1 IPGIDSEGI
10 YSLWTIPDMDRI
22 IQAVHA
28 GAKKAVVV
36 GGGFIGVEV
45 AENLREQKVDVT
57 LVEMLPQV
65 LAFLDPD
72 IAAYAHQELQIHGV
86 DLRLGDG
93 VKSFV
98 KNGDRTLTVT
108 LTSGAQLAAD
118 LVILAIGVRPN
129 THIAE
134 HAGLTI
140 GTSHGVLVDEHLRT
154 SDPDVYAI
162 GDVIEVEHFVT
173 KSRALIPLAGPAN
186 RQARI
191 AANSIV
197 GRDDVYGGTQGTSI
211 VKVFDL
217 AAGATGASSSLLM
230 KLGIPFRSV
239 TIHPGS
245 HAGYYPGSTPV
256 HLKLLYSPEGRLLGA
271 QAAGY
276 DGVDKR
282 IDVLATAIR
291 LGATVDDLTDLE
303 LAYAPPYGSAK
314 DPVNMAGFVAQ
325 NDLESLAPVVT
336 PDHLA
341 DELAK
346 GAILLDV
353 REPEETSCGIIPDA
367 VTIPLST
374 LRDHIDE
381 LPAGKK
387 IILTYCKVGLR
398 GYVAQR
404 ILAQNGFQVAN
415 LTGGYTSWE
424 ASVTHGIEEQPT
436 RPEREADD
444 QQTCTSGPCATKAE
458 LLAPNTAASTKTV
471 EIDACGLQCPGPLL
485 KLKEALAVT
494 GPGDTIKVTAS
505 DPGFYADVAAF
516 AQAQGLEVVDRQRGK
531 LVTATLRKPVQAA
544 TARGVTV
551 VSGKADDHATI
562 IVFSN
567 DLDKVIA
574 AFIIANGAQAMG
586 KKISM
591 FFTFWGLNVLRKDEN
606 VRIKKTF
613 IERMFGMMMP
623 RGATRLIL
631 GKMHMM
637 GMGTGMILG
646 LMKKYNVTPVEAMMR
661 SILDGGGTFIAC
673 TMSMNLMGIRR
684 EELIDGIE
692 EGGVATMLGDADQ
705 GHINFFI

>member
-1 IPGIDSEGI
+1 
-10 YSLWTIPDMDRI
+10 M
-22 IQAVHA
+22 H
-28 GAKKAVVV
+28 
-36 GGGFIGVEV
+36 
-45 AENLREQKVDVT
+45 
-57 LVEMLPQV
+57 
-65 LAFLDPD
+65 
-72 IAAYAHQELQIHGV
+72 
-86 DLRLGDG
+86 LGDG
-93 VKSFV
+93 VKSFS
-98 KNGDRTLTVT
+98 KNADGTLTVT
-108 LTSGAQLAAD
+108 LASGTQLSAD
-118 LVILAIGVRPN
+118 MVVLAIGVRPN
-129 THIAE
+129 TQLAQSS
-134 HAGLTI
+134 GLTI
-140 GTSHGVLVDEHLRT
+140 GTSHGIQVDEHLRT
-154 SDPDVYAI
+154 SDPDIYAI

-173 KSRALIPLAGPAN
+173 RSKTLIPLAGPAN

-197 GRDDVYGGTQGTSI
+197 GHEDVYGGTQGTSI

-217 AAGATGASSSLLM
+217 AAGATGANSALLT

-239 TIHPGS
+239 TIHQGS

-256 HLKLLYSPEGRLLGA
+256 HLKLLYSPEGKLLGA
-271 QAAGY
+271 QGAGY

-314 DPVNMAGFVAQ
+314 DPVNMLGFVAQ
-325 NDLESLAPVVT
+325 NDLEGLTPAVT
-336 PDHLA
+336 SDHLGE
-341 DELAK
+341 ELAK
-346 GAILLDV
+346 GAVLLDV
-353 REPEETSCGIIPDA
+353 RQPEETGCGIIPGA
-367 VTIPLST
+367 LTIPLPE
-374 LRDHIDE
+374 LRDRLAE
-381 LPAGKK
+381 LPPEKK
-387 IILTYCKVGLR
+387 IILTYCKIGLR

-424 ASVTHGIEEQPT
+424 ASVTKGIEERPA
-436 RPEREADD
+436 RPEREVDD
-444 QQTCTSGPCATKAE
+444 QQTCTSEPCAAKAA
-458 LLAPNTAASTKTV
+458 LLTPPAAASIKSV

-485 KLKEALAVT
+485 KLKEALAQA
-494 GPGDTIKVTAS
+494 GPGDLIKVTAS
-505 DPGFYADVAAF
+505 DPGFYPDVAAF
-516 AQAQGLEVVDRQRGK
+516 AQAQGLELVDRQRGK
-531 LVTATLRKPVQAA
+531 LITATLRKPAQTAVPAA
-544 TARGVTV
+544 GFTV
-551 VSGKADDHATI
+551 VPGKNDDHATLI
-562 IVFSN
+562 LFSN

-586 KKISM
+586 KKVSI

-613 IERMFGMMMP
+613 IETMFGKMMP
-623 RGATRLIL
+623 RGATHLIL
-631 GKMHMM
+631 SKMHMM

-661 SILDGGGTFIAC
+661 SMLDAGGTFIAC
-673 TMSMNLMGIRR
+673 TMSMNLMGIHR